1 MRTKKEILVEAV
13 YYKVAAQLLQEN
25 FNEEIFINNMNYL
38 REEIVFTNEE
48 RKFII
53 QQLKTLNM
61 LNDNDRLRLI

>member
-25 FNEEIFINNMNYL
+25 FNEEVFVNNINYL
-38 REEIVFTNEE
+38 KEEIIFTNEE
-48 RKFII
+48 RKLIT